1 MTDDFSGVFTLLAES
16 DFATKHINEDRAVE
30 LSEGEELLNIGS
42 PINVVPFVL
51 SGTVRVMREDSEGHE
66 LYLYHIQRGES
77 CAMTLNSTLSREYS
91 RVKAVTLEKTKLL
104 AVPVQKIRD
113 WYESDPVFR
122 TFVLK
127 TYQQRFDELLDTL
140 DQVAFEQIDRRLI
153 RLLKERSEV
162 MERKILKITHQ
173 ELADELNSSREV
185 ISRLLKQM
193 EKKGMVELGRNRIKI
208 IELM

>member
-1 MTDDFSGVFTLLAES
+1 
-16 DFATKHINEDRAVE
+16 
-30 LSEGEELLNIGS
+30 
-42 PINVVPFVL
+42 
-51 SGTVRVMREDSEGHE
+51 MREDSEGHE

>member
-1 MTDDFSGVFTLLAES
+1 MTEIFEEIFKLLAQSEYVKRYIRES
-16 DFATKHINEDRAVE
+16 RPLELHEDE
-30 LSEGEELLNIGS
+30 QLLNIGS
-42 PINVVPFVL
+42 PITVVPFVMDG
-51 SGTVRVMREDSEGHE
+51 SVRVMREDEEGHE
-66 LYLYHIQRGES
+66 LYLYHIQPGES

-91 RVKAVTLEKTKLL
+91 RVKAVTLEKTRLV
-104 AVPVQKIRD
+104 AVPVRIIRE
-113 WYESDPVFR
+113 WYGSDPVFR

-153 RLLKERSEV
+153 QLLKARSEV
-162 MERKILKITHQ
+162 LDRAILNVTHQ

-193 EKKGMVELGRNRIKI
+193 EKKGMLELGRNRIKI
-208 IELM
+208 IDLV